1 MQISDICR
9 IFLQTTSL
17 NNAPWAH
24 DGKPTTV
31 PPVDHVGRIC
41 LVQVDHVRG
50 QLLVAVIVV
59 VVVHPAQS
67 RDVAV
72 GVVDVTS
79 RGRLP
84 PE

>member
-31 PPVDHVGRIC
+31 PPVDHVGLIC

-50 QLLVAVIVV
+50 QVLVAVIVE

-67 RDVAV
+67 GDFAV

-79 RGRLP
+79 RGGLLP
-84 PE
+84 E